1 MGLKSDFEVYYEHD
15 NYFLE
20 RDSSYL
26 YFMKENLLERINK
39 DMIANNHGKK
49 LIELCK
55 LSDLKIA
62 NGRIG
67 TGKSIGSYT
76 CHTPRGSSTIDY
88 AILSMGLF
96 PYIVDFYIDIYDKC
110 LSDVH
115 CPVCIVMSG
124 KKCQL

>member
-1 MGLKSDFEVYYEHD
+1 MYYEHD

-39 DMIANNHGKK
+39 DKIANNHGKK

-67 TGKSIGSYT
+67 TDKSIGSYT
-76 CHTPRGSSTIDY
+76 CHTPRGSSTAY
-88 AILSMGLF
+88 FAILSMGLF

-115 CPVCIVMSG
+115 
-124 KKCQL
+124 